1 MEQKNVRIL
10 ILTTLYFLKIYNYKN
25 TRNHHQRY
33 SILTILFYFFFLE
46 QDGLKIEIYK
56 IRKKE
61 HPRDIIILHNC
72 NKTQTHMI
80 SASRDIGL

>member
-1 MEQKNVRIL
+1 MEQKNLRTL
-10 ILTTLYFLKIYNYKN
+10 ILTMLYFLKIDNYKN

-56 IRKKE
+56 IRKKN
-61 HPRDIIILHNC
+61 ILG
-72 NKTQTHMI
+72 I
-80 SASRDIGL
+80 